1 MGKKDKRESTIENR
15 VYLFKDL
22 AAAFLAEHGAM
33 LGSTNASEA
42 ARGRRALAEIARASC
57 LVADTEGLTADEVAE
72 LVARA
77 PTADAGGE
85 SAPKRAP
92 KKRGRTKGKRAEPAT
107 ATKKGRR
114 SATKRRGWGGGHGGG

>member
-92 KKRGRTKGKRAEPAT
+92 KKRGRTKGKSAEP

-114 SATKRRGWGGGHGGG
+114 SAKKRRGRGGGRGGG